1 MNPEVKALLEYIKS
15 RNEGETENVNPEVK
29 ALLEYIKSRKV
40 ESDFVKDLNNAV
52 SEAIDHREWR
62 DEYMTFAMRL
72 SEERAEGRL
81 EGRAEG
87 RLEGRAEGRLEG
99 RAEEHKDI
107 LERMTNN
114 IMKRENISK
123 EEAEE
128 KAKALIS

>member
-1 MNPEVKALLEYIKS
+1 M
-15 RNEGETENVNPEVK
+15 NPEVK

-87 RLEGRAEGRLEG
+87 RLEGRAE
-99 RAEEHKDI
+99 EHKDI

>member
-1 MNPEVKALLEYIKS
+1 M
-15 RNEGETENVNPEVK
+15 NPEVK

-72 SEERAEGRL
+72 SEERAEGR
-81 EGRAEG
+81 AEG